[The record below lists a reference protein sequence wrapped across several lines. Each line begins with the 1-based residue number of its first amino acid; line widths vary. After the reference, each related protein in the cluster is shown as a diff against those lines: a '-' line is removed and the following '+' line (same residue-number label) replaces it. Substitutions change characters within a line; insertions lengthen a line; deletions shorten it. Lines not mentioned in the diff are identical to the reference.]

1 MNTTN
6 APRALE
12 SGNVPPKRVL
22 FGLLDASGWGWAGVR
37 AILWTLVIIMMLGY
51 IPDRAYYL
59 TVSPT
64 VELGLNG
71 LSLVNICPAENEGL
85 PCPAPKGALLPWK
98 SGTATDLP
106 GGGAG
111 GGLVQA
117 GAHLYYLGGGG
128 GTTETAVAGVGPDGL
143 STWSAGALLPAP
155 RTDVAAVFFAGKA
168 YVVGGATRD
177 VKATTSVYVGVP
189 DATTGLIA
197 SWEPLAMLEL
207 PSARAGVSL
216 VAMSDGLV
224 LIGGR
229 DAEGV
234 AQTNVWKATLQSSGD
249 LAAWTPMMELPAA
262 RADAAAALV
271 GDALYVW
278 GGSEAEAAVATN
290 VTLRGDL
297 AVAQSPAMGHS
308 APAATPD
315 PAQGETPIGEIY
327 RWTAEGVLLPAPRVG
342 AALWSANGTLYVA
355 GGVAAD
361 GSAVA
366 STYWIAPT
374 AAGLTGEWATIAQDD
389 LPVDNARIGARGI
402 VLGGH
407 AVLIGGTTPS
417 TLATASSTLIA
428 GTSPKAPVFRLGLFG
443 LTVPGLAIQGEV
455 GQQLGYLSA
464 AGAWTLNF
472 VLLLAAAVAYA
483 QRERAA
489 AWLRAKLGRKDPSS
503 Y

>member
-22 FGLLDASGWGWAGVR
+22 FGLFDASGWGWAGVR

-85 PCPAPKGALLPWK
+85 PCPAPNGALLPWK

-106 GGGAG
+106 GGGVG

-117 GAHLYYLGGGG
+117 GAHLYYIGGGV
-128 GTTETAVAGVGPDGL
+128 GTTETAVAEVGPDGL
-143 STWSAGALLPAP
+143 SSWSAGAPLPAP
-155 RTDVAAVFFAGKA
+155 RTDIAAVFFAGKA
-168 YVVGGATRD
+168 YVVGGSNLSA
-177 VKATTSVYVGVP
+177 KATTNVYVGIP
-189 DATTGLIA
+189 DVTTGLIT
-197 SWEPLAMLEL
+197 SWEPTANLEL
-207 PSARAGVSL
+207 PSARAGVAL
-216 VAMSDGLV
+216 VVVSDGII

-229 DAEGV
+229 DAAGM
-234 AQTNVWKATLQSSGD
+234 AQTNVWKAKLQSNGE
-249 LAAWTPMMELPAA
+249 LAAWTPMMELPVA
-262 RADAAAALV
+262 RTNAAAALI

-278 GGSEAEAAVATN
+278 GGSETDGTRATGI
-290 VTLRGDL
+290 TLRGDL
-297 AVAQSPAMGHS
+297 AVAQSPSTGHS
-308 APAATPD
+308 TPAATPD
-315 PAQGETPIGEIY
+315 PAQGETPIGEVY
-327 RWTAEGVLLPAPRVG
+327 RWTAESTLLPVPRIG

-355 GGVAAD
+355 GGATAD
-361 GSAVA
+361 GSAVT

-389 LPVDNARIGARGI
+389 LPVDNARIGAHGI
-402 VLGGH
+402 VLGGN
-407 AVLIGGTTPS
+407 AVIIGGVNVS
-417 TLATASSTLIA
+417 SLATANSTLIA

-443 LTVPGLAIQGEV
+443 LTVPGLAIEGEV

-472 VLLLAAAVAYA
+472 VLLLAAAVVYA
-483 QRERAA
+483 QRERAT

>member
-1 MNTTN
+1 MNTSH

-37 AILWTLVIIMMLGY
+37 AILWTLVIILMLGY

-85 PCPAPKGALLPWK
+85 PCPAPNGALLPWK
-98 SGTATDLP
+98 GGTATDLP
-106 GGGAG
+106 GGGVG

-117 GAHLYYLGGGG
+117 GAHLYYLGGGS
-128 GTTETAVAGVGPDGL
+128 GTTETAVAEVGPDGL
-143 STWSAGALLPAP
+143 STWSAGAPLPAP
-155 RTDVAAVFFAGKA
+155 RTDVAAAFFAGQA

-177 VKATTSVYVGVP
+177 VKATTSVYVGMP
-189 DATTGLIA
+189 DVTTGLI
-197 SWEPLAMLEL
+197 STWTPSTTLEL
-207 PSARAGVSL
+207 PNARSGAAL
-216 VAMSDGLV
+216 VAVSDGLI

-229 DAEGV
+229 DANGV
-234 AQTNVWKATLQSSGD
+234 AQTSVWKAALQSSGD
-249 LAAWTPMMELPAA
+249 LAPWAPLMELPVA

-297 AVAQSPAMGHS
+297 AVAQSPATGHS
-308 APAATPD
+308 APASTPD
-315 PAQGETPIGEIY
+315 PAQGETPIGEVY
-327 RWTAEGVLLPAPRVG
+327 RWTAEGALLPAPRVG
-342 AALWSANGTLYVA
+342 AALWAANGTLYVA
-355 GGVAAD
+355 GGVAED
-361 GSAVA
+361 GSAVT

-374 AAGLTGEWATIAQDD
+374 AAGLTGEWATITQDD
-389 LPVDNARIGARGI
+389 LPVDNARIGAHGI

-407 AVLIGGTTPS
+407 AVLIGGVSPS
-417 TLATASSTLIA
+417 TLAIANSTLIA
-428 GTSPKAPVFRLGLFG
+428 DISPKAPVFRLGLFG
-443 LTVPGLAIQGEV
+443 LTVPGLAIEGEV

-472 VLLLAAAVAYA
+472 ILLLVAAVAYA

-489 AWLRAKLGRKDPSS
+489 AWLRAKLRNK
-503 Y
+503 

>member
-1 MNTTN
+1 MNTSH

-85 PCPAPKGALLPWK
+85 PCPAPNGALLPWK
-98 SGTATDLP
+98 GGTATDLP
-106 GGGAG
+106 GGGVG

-117 GAHLYYLGGGG
+117 GAHLYYLGGGS
-128 GTTETAVAGVGPDGL
+128 GTTETAVAEVGPDGL
-143 STWSAGALLPAP
+143 STWSAGAPLPAP
-155 RTDVAAVFFAGKA
+155 RTDVAAAFFAGQA

-177 VKATTSVYVGVP
+177 VKATTSVYVGMP
-189 DATTGLIA
+189 DVTTGLI
-197 SWEPLAMLEL
+197 STWTPSTTLEL
-207 PSARAGVSL
+207 PNARSGAAL
-216 VAMSDGLV
+216 VAVSDGLI

-229 DAEGV
+229 DANGV
-234 AQTNVWKATLQSSGD
+234 AQTSVWKAALQSSGD
-249 LAAWTPMMELPAA
+249 LAPWAPLMELPVA

-297 AVAQSPAMGHS
+297 AVAQSPATGHS
-308 APAATPD
+308 APASTPD
-315 PAQGETPIGEIY
+315 PAQGETPIGEVY
-327 RWTAEGVLLPAPRVG
+327 RWTAEGALLPAPRVG
-342 AALWSANGTLYVA
+342 AALWAANGTLYVA
-355 GGVAAD
+355 GGVAED
-361 GSAVA
+361 GSAVT

-374 AAGLTGEWATIAQDD
+374 AAGQIGRAHVCT
-389 LPVDNARIGARGI
+389 PV
-402 VLGGH
+402 
-407 AVLIGGTTPS
+407 
-417 TLATASSTLIA
+417 
-428 GTSPKAPVFRLGLFG
+428 TS
-443 LTVPGLAIQGEV
+443 
-455 GQQLGYLSA
+455 LS
-464 AGAWTLNF
+464 
-472 VLLLAAAVAYA
+472 
-483 QRERAA
+483 RM
-489 AWLRAKLGRKDPSS
+489 PSS
-503 Y
+503 A